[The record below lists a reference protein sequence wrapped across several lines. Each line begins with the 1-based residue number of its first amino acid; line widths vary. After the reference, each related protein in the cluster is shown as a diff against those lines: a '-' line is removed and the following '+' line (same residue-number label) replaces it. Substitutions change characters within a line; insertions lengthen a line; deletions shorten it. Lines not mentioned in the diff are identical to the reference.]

1 MDGAKGFVNSFYK
14 TQYIIFKL
22 LGLFS
27 FPADYSSFWHYMHK
41 LYFWHVAIFWMLLF
55 DISMWIQ
62 IIGNISNLNEII
74 NVFYLFSMAIAVMAK
89 FVRIRLKNNS
99 YAAMFARMHD
109 NDLLPVNAAELEK
122 FTQSSHLSC
131 RVRDSYMYLSLTS
144 LTLIFVTKL
153 IAEPG
158 ELPLSIY
165 IPISV
170 ETFWRYLIA
179 YLFQFISLSLC
190 CWLNISFDSLGASL
204 FIYLKGQLDI
214 LANRLE
220 NIGMNLDMDDN
231 MINRQLKDCIQHYVK
246 LRNITEIMEDL
257 LSIPM
262 SVQMMSSVLVLVANF
277 YAMTFLTD
285 PSDYVTFIKFLVY
298 QLCMLSQI
306 FMLCYFANEVSLR
319 SAELSYSLYSS
330 EWTRC
335 SQINRRLM
343 LLMMAQFDVP
353 MRIKTINRCYSFNLP
368 AFTSIINSSYSYYA
382 LLKKMKD

>member
-1 MDGAKGFVNSFYK
+1 MDDAKGIVYSFYK
-14 TQYIIFKL
+14 VQYLFFKL
-22 LGLFS
+22 LGLFGL
-27 FPADYSSFWHYMHK
+27 PAHYSSFWHYMYK

-55 DISMWIQ
+55 DISMWIK
-62 IIGNISNLNEII
+62 IVGNISNLNEII
-74 NVFYLFSMAIAVMAK
+74 KVFYLCSMAIAVMAK
-89 FVRIRLKNNS
+89 FVRIRLKNSS
-99 YAAMFARMHD
+99 YVALFARIHD
-109 NDLLPVNAAELEK
+109 DDLLPVNVSELEK
-122 FTQSSHLSC
+122 YTQSSHLSC
-131 RVRDSYMYLSLTS
+131 RVRNSYTYLSLTS
-144 LTLIFVTKL
+144 LSLIFITQ
-153 IAEPG
+153 IISEPS

-170 ETFWRYLIA
+170 ENFWCYLIA
-179 YLFQFISLSLC
+179 YLFQFIGLSLC
-190 CWLNISFDSLGASL
+190 CLLNISFDSLSSSF

-220 NIGMNLDMDDN
+220 NIGTNLYVDDN
-231 MINRQLKDCIQHYVK
+231 MINLQLRDCIQQYVK
-246 LRNITEIMEDL
+246 LRNITEIMEEL

-262 SVQMMSSVLVLVANF
+262 SVQMISSVLVLVANF

-298 QLCMLSQI
+298 QLCMLAQI

-335 SQINRRLM
+335 SQTNRRMM

-353 MRIKTINRCYSFNLP
+353 IRIKTINRCYSFNLP
-368 AFTSIINSSYSYYA
+368 AFTSFVSYLGKLRTYNFKNYG
-382 LLKKMKD
+382 

>member
-1 MDGAKGFVNSFYK
+1 MENAKGIVYSFYNI
-14 TQYIIFKL
+14 QLLFFKL
-22 LGLFS
+22 LGLFGLPAHYPS
-27 FPADYSSFWHYMHK
+27 FLHYLYK
-41 LYFWHVAIFWMLLF
+41 LYFWYVAIFGMLLF
-55 DISMWIQ
+55 DISMWIK

-74 NVFYLFSMAIAVMAK
+74 KVFYLCSMAIAVMAK
-89 FVRIRLKNNS
+89 FVRIRLKNSS
-99 YAAMFARMHD
+99 YVALFERIH
-109 NDLLPVNAAELEK
+109 NEDLLPVNVSELEK

-131 RVRDSYMYLSLTS
+131 RVRNSYMYLSLTS
-144 LTLIFVTKL
+144 LSLIFATQL
-153 IAEPG
+153 ISEPG

-170 ETFWRYLIA
+170 ENFWCYLIA
-179 YLFQFISLSLC
+179 YLFQFIGLSLC
-190 CWLNISFDSLGASL
+190 CLLNISFDSLSASF

-220 NIGMNLDMDDN
+220 NIGKVLYVDDN
-231 MINRQLKDCIQHYVK
+231 IINLQLRDCIQHYVK
-246 LRNITEIMEDL
+246 LRKIAEIMEDL

-262 SVQMMSSVLVLVANF
+262 TVQMISSVLVLVANF

-285 PSDYVTFIKFLVY
+285 PSDYGTFMKFLVY

-335 SQINRRLM
+335 SKINRRLM
-343 LLMMAQFDVP
+343 LLMMAQLDVP
-353 MRIKTINRCYSFNLP
+353 IRIKTINRCYSFNLP